1 MNGATKYLMCRL
13 GCGYNDL
20 QMLDNLYSN
29 LVFSINKDSEATIYE
44 IIDNH
49 TSLNDLLSTI
59 YTDIQFAIAWEILK
73 TSKSRYT
80 QEKAKAIALNPTVY
94 ANYIDTHFCEDIE
107 QIIDWEVD
115 VKANAKA
122 LRKYWLR
129 QRYDY
134 IEQRI

>member
-1 MNGATKYLMCRL
+1 MDGATKYLMRRL
-13 GCGYNDL
+13 DCGYNDL
-20 QMLDNLYSN
+20 QMLDNLYST
-29 LVFSINKDSEATIYE
+29 LVFSINKDSEATIYD
-44 IIDNH
+44 IIENH

-80 QEKAKAIALNPTVY
+80 QKKANAIALNPTVY

-122 LRKYWLR
+122 LRKYWLK

-134 IEQRI
+134 IG